1 MRHLAWSALAL
12 FGGLALAP
20 PPATGAEGRLARRPD
35 RVGESFVEDA
45 ELHMEI
51 SVTAS
56 VGGHE
61 IMRQS
66 LSSTDETRG
75 RSVVLDAARGRAS
88 RVRITYDVARQASS
102 SNGAAEEEAA
112 SPIQGR
118 TYLVAREG
126 GSLVVADPDGKPV
139 AGPEADAVRG
149 RNGGLGEADPF
160 QDALAGMDFPAG
172 ERVVLPDAVARGVLD
187 VYEEDAGVSEFAL
200 VRTGSR
206 SEDGRE
212 IALFDASV
220 RMTMRDPGGFG
231 LDIALIGSVEVFAD
245 DVRYGTIRMAGPV
258 TVRGEAGQDGMTI
271 RVEGGGSARLHHRRR
286 ADGAPPPRMTR

>member
-1 MRHLAWSALAL
+1 MRHLAWTALAL

-20 PPATGAEGRLARRPD
+20 PPATGAEGRMARRPD
-35 RVGESFVEDA
+35 RVGDSFVEDS

-51 SVTAS
+51 SVTAT

-66 LSSTDETRG
+66 LSSTETTRG
-75 RSVVLDAARGRAS
+75 RSVVLDAAGGRAS
-88 RVRITYDVARQASS
+88 RVRVTYDVARQAAC
-102 SNGAAEEEAA
+102 SNGAAEQEAA

-126 GSLVVADPDGKPV
+126 GALVVADPEGKPV
-139 AGPEADAVRG
+139 PGPEAEAVRG
-149 RNGGLGEADPF
+149 RNGGLGGPAPF
-160 QDALAGMDFPAG
+160 QDVLAGMDFPPG

-187 VYEEDAGVSEFAL
+187 VYEEDAAVSDFGL

-206 SEDGRE
+206 REEGRE

-220 RMTMRDPGGFG
+220 RMSMRDPAGFG
-231 LDIALIGSVEVFAD
+231 LDIDLLGKMEVYAD
-245 DVRYGTIRMAGPV
+245 DVRFGSIRMAGPV
-258 TVRGEAGQDGMTI
+258 TVSGEAGQDGMTI
-271 RVEGGGSARLHHRRR
+271 RVEGSGSARLHHQRRP
-286 ADGAPPPRMTR
+286 DGAPPSRIAR